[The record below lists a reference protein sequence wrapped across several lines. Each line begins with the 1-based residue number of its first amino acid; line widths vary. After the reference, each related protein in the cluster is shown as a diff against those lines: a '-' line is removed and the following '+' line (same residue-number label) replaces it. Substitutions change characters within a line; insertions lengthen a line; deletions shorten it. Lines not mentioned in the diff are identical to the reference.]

1 MLKNSFPLPLLCVDF
16 QKPLFKKNITSLKD
30 IQPGSQLSGRVT
42 NMISFGAFVDCGVG
56 QDGLLHK
63 NDMGQYEG
71 KVGLGDIVEVTVE
84 SVDKIKQEIRLV
96 LKEISSSFNPELLVS
111 MGNLS

>member
-1 MLKNSFPLPLLCVDF
+1 
-16 QKPLFKKNITSLKD
+16 
-30 IQPGSQLSGRVT
+30 
-42 NMISFGAFVDCGVG
+42 MISFGAFVDCGVG

-84 SVDKIKQEIRLV
+84 SVDKIKQEIHLV

-111 MGNLS
+111 MANLS

>member
-1 MLKNSFPLPLLCVDF
+1 M
-16 QKPLFKKNITSLKD
+16 FKKNITSLKD

-96 LKEISSSFNPELLVS
+96 LEEISSSFNPELLVS

>member
-1 MLKNSFPLPLLCVDF
+1 
-16 QKPLFKKNITSLKD
+16 
-30 IQPGSQLSGRVT
+30 
-42 NMISFGAFVDCGVG
+42 MISFGAFVDCGVG

-71 KVGLGDIVEVTVE
+71 QVGLRDIVEVTVE

-96 LKEISSSFNPELLVS
+96 LKEISSSFNPELQIGRASCRERV
-111 MGNLS
+111 